1 MVRGGTGWNW
11 LTTISLY
18 LQPGQ
23 PLYVLLY
30 ASAIIFFCFFY
41 TALVLNPRETAD
53 NLKKSGAFTRNSSGE
68 QTAKYIDKV
77 MTRLTLVGALYIT
90 FICLIP
96 EFMRDAMKVPFYFGG
111 PHCYRCCRDYGL
123 YGSSANSDDVQSV

>member
-1 MVRGGTGWNW
+1 ICSPSHIRNMVPVTR

-41 TALVLNPRETAD
+41 TALTTFNEYYKERHC
-53 NLKKSGAFTRNSSGE
+53 
-68 QTAKYIDKV
+68 KY
-77 MTRLTLVGALYIT
+77 
-90 FICLIP
+90 
-96 EFMRDAMKVPFYFGG
+96 
-111 PHCYRCCRDYGL
+111 
-123 YGSSANSDDVQSV
+123 